1 MESRININ
9 SITRETNIFY
19 IQYQHIIQKIINLD
33 TIRTAIFSS
42 KYIRIRIHTFDAFQR
57 FTIELTNHVAL
68 NNHWNEIRHRENR

>member
-19 IQYQHIIQKIINLD
+19 IQYEHIIQKIINLD

-42 KYIRIRIHTFDAFQR
+42 KYIRIHSYVRCISTIHHRINQY
-57 FTIELTNHVAL
+57 VAL